1 MRALITRMDQPL
13 GNAVGNAVEVAESI
27 ECLKG
32 GGPEDLVSL
41 SIELAAEMVMM
52 AGLAGTLDVA
62 RELCRRTIADGTAL
76 ERFRKLIE
84 AQGGDPGVL
93 DDSGRLPS
101 LPGGLNVPSP
111 RSGYVRSLSARKVGH
126 ASTLLGAGRA
136 RVDSKIDPAVGV
148 ILHKK
153 LGDPV
158 EAWEPLCTLL
168 VGEASDHPSA
178 LVCLSEAYSIGDEPV
193 TPPELIVERI

>member
-1 MRALITRMDQPL
+1 
-13 GNAVGNAVEVAESI
+13 VA
-27 ECLKG
+27 
-32 GGPEDLVSL
+32 
-41 SIELAAEMVMM
+41 
-52 AGLAGTLDVA
+52 
-62 RELCRRTIADGTAL
+62 
-76 ERFRKLIE
+76 
-84 AQGGDPGVL
+84 

-101 LPGGLNVPSP
+101 LPGGLDVPAP
-111 RSGYVRSLSARKVGH
+111 RAGYVRSLSARKVGH
-126 ASTLLGAGRA
+126 ASMLLGAGRA

-178 LVCLSEAYSIGDEPV
+178 LVSLSEAYSIGDEPV
-193 TPPELIVERI
+193 TPPELIVERL